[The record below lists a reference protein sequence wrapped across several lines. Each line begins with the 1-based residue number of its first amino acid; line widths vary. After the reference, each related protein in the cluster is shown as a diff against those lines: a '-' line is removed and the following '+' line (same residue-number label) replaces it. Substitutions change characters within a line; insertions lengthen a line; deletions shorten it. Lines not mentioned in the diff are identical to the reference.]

1 MHKRFVCSEYYL
13 TLVLALFAVLLL
25 ALADS
30 VGSCLPR
37 EGPTWVEAFEMP
49 LVAEVFAAQL
59 ADAQVFEAAVLG
71 DVSPA
76 LS

>member
-13 TLVLALFAVLLL
+13 ALVSALFAVLLL

-30 VGSCLPR
+30 VGSCWPR

-49 LVAEVFAAQL
+49 SVDEAFAARS
-59 ADAQVFEAAVLG
+59 ADAQAFEAAVLG
-71 DVSPA
+71 GA